1 MDSAAGTVKNA
12 RYSKFQA
19 VFPLRGKIINAEKH
33 NEIEVY
39 NNREVKDLI
48 ISLGCGVKEDFDI
61 KKLKYHKVIC
71 CEDRDVDGAA
81 IELLLLTFFIRYMP
95 ELILGGYLYLSLSPL
110 FINTIGKQKYFTYD
124 EKEQEEFLLKHKNEK
139 ISDIQRIKGLG
150 ELNADIFRE
159 QVMNP
164 KTRRLIQVKI
174 EDFEKASEIIHMLQG
189 NDSTHRKRLI
199 ETGEL

>member
-1 MDSAAGTVKNA
+1 MD
-12 RYSKFQA
+12 Q
-19 VFPLRGKIINAEKH
+19 
-33 NEIEVY
+33 
-39 NNREVKDLI
+39 
-48 ISLGCGVKEDFDI
+48 
-61 KKLKYHKVIC
+61 
-71 CEDRDVDGAA
+71 
-81 IELLLLTFFIRYMP
+81 
-95 ELILGGYLYLSLSPL
+95 LILNGHLYLSISPL

-124 EKEQEEFLLKHKNEK
+124 EKEQEDFLLKHKNNK

-164 KTRRLIQVKI
+164 KTRRLLQVKI
-174 EDFEKASEIIHMLQG
+174 DDFEKESEIIHMLQG

>member
-1 MDSAAGTVKNA
+1 MD
-12 RYSKFQA
+12 Q
-19 VFPLRGKIINAEKH
+19 IITQGH
-33 NEIEVY
+33 
-39 NNREVKDLI
+39 
-48 ISLGCGVKEDFDI
+48 
-61 KKLKYHKVIC
+61 
-71 CEDRDVDGAA
+71 
-81 IELLLLTFFIRYMP
+81 
-95 ELILGGYLYLSLSPL
+95 LYLSISPL

-124 EKEQEEFLLKHKNEK
+124 EKEQEEFLLKHKSDK

-164 KTRRLIQVKI
+164 KTRRLLQVKI
-174 EDFEKASEIIHMLQG
+174 DNFDKESEIIHMLQG

>member
-12 RYSKFQA
+12 RNNKFQA
-19 VFPLRGKIINAEKH
+19 VFPLRGKIINVEKH
-33 NEIEVY
+33 NEIDVLNNKEV
-39 NNREVKDLI
+39 RDLI
-48 ISLGCGVKEDFDI
+48 LSLGCGIKDDFNI
-61 KKLKYHKVIC
+61 KKLRYHKIILT
-71 CEDRDVDGAA
+71 EDQDADGAA
-81 IELLLLTFFIRYMP
+81 IELLLITFFFRYMP
-95 ELILGGYLYLSLSPL
+95 EVIINGHLFIGPSPL

-124 EKEQEEFLLKHKNEK
+124 EKEQEDFLLKHKNDK

-164 KTRRLIQVKI
+164 KTRRLLQVKI
-174 EDFEKASEIIHMLQG
+174 DDFEKESEIIHMLQG

>member
-12 RYSKFQA
+12 RDSKFQA

-39 NNREVKDLI
+39 NNKEIKDLI
-48 ISLGCGVKEDFDI
+48 ISLGCGVKDDFDI
-61 KKLKYHKVIC
+61 KKLKYHKVI
-71 CEDRDVDGAA
+71 
-81 IELLLLTFFIRYMP
+81 IETDADADAMNIQLLLLTFFFRYMP
-95 ELILGGYLYLSLSPL
+95 GLIDAGHLYIGPSPL

-124 EKEQEEFLLKHKNEK
+124 EKEQEEFLLKHKSDK

-164 KTRRLIQVKI
+164 KTRRLLQVKI
-174 EDFEKASEIIHMLQG
+174 DDFDKESEIIHMLQG

>member
-12 RYSKFQA
+12 RDSKFQA

-39 NNREVKDLI
+39 NNKEVKDLI
-48 ISLGCGVKEDFDI
+48 ISLGCGVKDDFDI
-61 KKLKYHKVIC
+61 KKLKYHKIVFLC
-71 CEDRDVDGAA
+71 DQDADGAA
-81 IELLLLTFFIRYMP
+81 IELLLLTLFFRYMP
-95 ELILGGYLYLSLSPL
+95 EVIINGHLFIGPSPL

-124 EKEQEEFLLKHKNEK
+124 EKEQEDFLLKHKNDK

-164 KTRRLIQVKI
+164 KTRRLLQVKI
-174 EDFEKASEIIHMLQG
+174 DDFEKESEIIHMLQG

>member
-12 RYSKFQA
+12 RDSRFQA

-39 NNREVKDLI
+39 NNKEIKDLI
-48 ISLGCGVKEDFDI
+48 ISLGCGVKDDFDI
-61 KKLKYHKVIC
+61 KKLKYHKIIL
-71 CEDRDVDGAA
+71 ENDMDADGAA
-81 IELLLLTFFIRYMP
+81 ISLLLITFFFRYMP
-95 ELILGGYLYLSLSPL
+95 EVIINGHLFIGPSPL

-124 EKEQEEFLLKHKNEK
+124 EKEQEDFLLKHKNDK

-164 KTRRLIQVKI
+164 KTRRLLQVKI
-174 EDFEKASEIIHMLQG
+174 DDFEKESEIIHMLQG

>member
-12 RYSKFQA
+12 RNNKFQA
-19 VFPLRGKIINAEKH
+19 VFPLRGKIINVEKH
-33 NEIEVY
+33 NEIDVLNNKEV
-39 NNREVKDLI
+39 RDLI
-48 ISLGCGVKEDFDI
+48 LSLGCGIKDDFNI
-61 KKLKYHKVIC
+61 KKLRYHKIILT
-71 CEDRDVDGAA
+71 EDQDADGAA
-81 IELLLLTFFIRYMP
+81 IELLLITFFFRYMP
-95 ELILGGYLYLSLSPL
+95 EVIINGHLYIGPSPL

-124 EKEQEEFLLKHKNEK
+124 EKEQEDFLLKHKNDK

-164 KTRRLIQVKI
+164 KTRRLLQVKI
-174 EDFEKASEIIHMLQG
+174 DDFEKESEIIHMLQG

>member
-1 MDSAAGTVKNA
+1 MLT
-12 RYSKFQA
+12 
-19 VFPLRGKIINAEKH
+19 P
-33 NEIEVY
+33 
-39 NNREVKDLI
+39 
-48 ISLGCGVKEDFDI
+48 
-61 KKLKYHKVIC
+61 
-71 CEDRDVDGAA
+71 DGAA
-81 IELLLLTFFIRYMP
+81 IELLLITLFMRYMP
-95 ELILGGYLYLSLSPL
+95 ELIMEGHLYIGLSPL

-124 EKEQEEFLLKHKNEK
+124 EKEQEAFLLKHKNDK

-164 KTRRLIQVKI
+164 KTRRLLQVKI
-174 EDFEKASEIIHMLQG
+174 DDFEKESEIIHMLQG

>member
-1 MDSAAGTVKNA
+1 ML
-12 RYSKFQA
+12 Q
-19 VFPLRGKIINAEKH
+19 I
-33 NEIEVY
+33 EIP
-39 NNREVKDLI
+39 
-48 ISLGCGVKEDFDI
+48 
-61 KKLKYHKVIC
+61 
-71 CEDRDVDGAA
+71 DGAA
-81 IELLLLTFFIRYMP
+81 IELLLLTLFFRLFP
-95 ELILGGYLYLSLSPL
+95 GLIENGYVYLCLSPL

-150 ELNADIFRE
+150 ELNANIFRE

-164 KTRRLIQVKI
+164 KTRRLLQVKI
-174 EDFEKASEIIHMLQG
+174 NNIEEVSGVIHMLQG

>member
-1 MDSAAGTVKNA
+1 M
-12 RYSKFQA
+12 
-19 VFPLRGKIINAEKH
+19 
-33 NEIEVY
+33 
-39 NNREVKDLI
+39 
-48 ISLGCGVKEDFDI
+48 
-61 KKLKYHKVIC
+61 
-71 CEDRDVDGAA
+71 
-81 IELLLLTFFIRYMP
+81 
-95 ELILGGYLYLSLSPL
+95 SLSPL

>member
-1 MDSAAGTVKNA
+1 MD
-12 RYSKFQA
+12 Q
-19 VFPLRGKIINAEKH
+19 IITQGH
-33 NEIEVY
+33 
-39 NNREVKDLI
+39 
-48 ISLGCGVKEDFDI
+48 
-61 KKLKYHKVIC
+61 
-71 CEDRDVDGAA
+71 
-81 IELLLLTFFIRYMP
+81 
-95 ELILGGYLYLSLSPL
+95 LYLSISPL

-124 EKEQEEFLLKHKNEK
+124 EKEQEDFLLKHKNDK

-164 KTRRLIQVKI
+164 KTRRLLQVKI
-174 EDFEKASEIIHMLQG
+174 DDFEKESEIIHMLQG

>member
-12 RYSKFQA
+12 RNNKFQA
-19 VFPLRGKIINAEKH
+19 VFPLRGKIINVEKH
-33 NEIEVY
+33 NEIDVLNNKEV
-39 NNREVKDLI
+39 RDLI
-48 ISLGCGVKEDFDI
+48 LSLGCGIKDDFNI
-61 KKLKYHKVIC
+61 KKLRYHKIILT
-71 CEDRDVDGAA
+71 EDQDADGAA
-81 IELLLLTFFIRYMP
+81 IELLLLTLFFRYMP
-95 ELILGGYLYLSLSPL
+95 EVIINGHLFIGPSPL

-124 EKEQEEFLLKHKNEK
+124 EKEQEDFLLKHKNDK

-164 KTRRLIQVKI
+164 KTRRLLQVKI
-174 EDFEKASEIIHMLQG
+174 DDFEKESEIIHMLQG

>member
-12 RYSKFQA
+12 RDSRFQA

-33 NEIEVY
+33 NEIEIY
-39 NNREVKDLI
+39 NNKEVRDLI
-48 ISLGCGVKEDFDI
+48 ISLGCGVKNDQDI
-61 KKLKYHKVIC
+61 KKLRYHKIIFC
-71 CEDRDVDGAA
+71 TDRDADGAA
-81 IELLLLTFFIRYMP
+81 IELLLLTLFFRYMDQI
-95 ELILGGYLYLSLSPL
+95 ILNGHLYLSISPL

-124 EKEQEEFLLKHKNEK
+124 EKEQEDFLLKHKNEK

-164 KTRRLIQVKI
+164 KTRRLLQVKI
-174 EDFEKASEIIHMLQG
+174 DDFEKESEIIHMLQG

>member
-12 RYSKFQA
+12 RDSRFQA

-39 NNREVKDLI
+39 NNKEVKDLI
-48 ISLGCGVKEDFDI
+48 ISLGCGVKDDFDI
-61 KKLKYHKVIC
+61 KKLKYHKIVFLC
-71 CEDRDVDGAA
+71 DQDADGAA
-81 IELLLLTFFIRYMP
+81 IELLLLTLFFRYMP
-95 ELILGGYLYLSLSPL
+95 EVIINGHLFIGPSPL

-124 EKEQEEFLLKHKNEK
+124 EKEQEDFLLKHKNDK

-164 KTRRLIQVKI
+164 KTRRLLQVKI
-174 EDFEKASEIIHMLQG
+174 DDFDKESEIIHMLQG

>member
-12 RYSKFQA
+12 RDSRFQA

-39 NNREVKDLI
+39 NNKEIKDLI
-48 ISLGCGVKEDFDI
+48 ISLGCGVKDDFDI
-61 KKLKYHKVIC
+61 KKLKYHKIILQQ
-71 CEDRDVDGAA
+71 DSDADGSA
-81 IELLLLTFFIRYMP
+81 IALLLITFFFRYMP
-95 ELILGGYLYLSLSPL
+95 ELIETGHLFVGPAPL
-110 FINTIGKQKYFTYD
+110 FINIIDKKKYFTYD
-124 EKEQEEFLLKHKNEK
+124 EKEQEEFLLKHKNDK

-150 ELNADIFRE
+150 EINADIYRE

>member
-12 RYSKFQA
+12 RDSRFQA

-39 NNREVKDLI
+39 NNKEVKDLI
-48 ISLGCGVKEDFDI
+48 ISLGCGVKDDFDI
-61 KKLKYHKVIC
+61 KKLKYHKIVC
-71 CEDRDVDGAA
+71 LCDQDADGAA
-81 IELLLLTFFIRYMP
+81 IELLLITFFFRYMP
-95 ELILGGYLYLSLSPL
+95 EVIINGHLFIGPSPL
-110 FINTIGKQKYFTYD
+110 FINTIDKQKYFTYD
-124 EKEQEEFLLKHKNEK
+124 EKEQEDFLLKHKNDK

-164 KTRRLIQVKI
+164 KTRRLLQVKI
-174 EDFEKASEIIHMLQG
+174 DDFDKESEIIHMLQG

>member
-1 MDSAAGTVKNA
+1 LDSAAGTVRNA

-33 NEIEVY
+33 SEIEVY

-48 ISLGCGVKEDFDI
+48 ISLGCGVKDDFDI
-61 KKLKYHKVIC
+61 KKLKYHKVVC
-71 CEDRDVDGAA
+71 CADRDVDGAA

-95 ELILGGYLYLSLSPL
+95 ELILGGHLYMSISPL
-110 FINTIGKQKYFTYD
+110 FINTIGKQKYYTYD
-124 EKEQEEFLLKHKNEK
+124 EKEQEEFLLKHKGDK
-139 ISDIQRIKGLG
+139 ISDVQRIKGLG
-150 ELNADIFRE
+150 ELNAEVFRE

-164 KTRRLIQVKI
+164 KTRRLLQVHI
-174 EDFEKASEIIHMLQG
+174 DDFEKVSEIIHMLQG